1 MCDRRILLLK
11 MFNTE
16 TLEQIWCTAR
26 KCDPVFP
33 ITYSHL
39 FGAERLA
46 ILPLLQ
52 EPLQSTLHQI
62 MQQKIDPQTNC
73 AYKHCDGILNKVG
86 HCSNQCEQSGINVVH
101 DIMCCLNCDTYG
113 FPCPTCTVE
122 VFHNQLKRELEDY

>member
-1 MCDRRILLLK
+1 

-16 TLEQIWCTAR
+16 TREQIWSTAR

-39 FGAERLA
+39 FGAERMA

-62 MQQKIDPQTNC
+62 MQQQIDPQTKC

-86 HCSNQCEQSGINVVH
+86 HCSNRCEQSGINVVH

-113 FPCPTCTVE
+113 FPCPTCKVE